1 MCCGNDQ
8 ATNIDWSNV
17 SFTDAAARPLKRQRR
32 MAAIMCAQLS
42 LPLILASVMFV
53 YMYFNGRAMLDDV
66 AQQTDVSYAQCRRK
80 VRQPSRRTHPYA
92 TDAAALLFGAWCVC
106 CMCRWSRHSCGCTW
120 CSH

>member
-80 VRQPSRRTHPYA
+80 VRQPSRRVVVVMTHVHLC
-92 TDAAALLFGAWCVC
+92 DRRC
-106 CMCRWSRHSCGCTW
+106 CTAVWDVV
-120 CSH
+120 